1 LTHRPDRHYRPPVS
15 ASPARQTALALASYA
30 LLAVLS
36 FLPQSLSPHDS
47 VAYVGDPVESVYL
60 VAWNVHQFWSD
71 PARLFQANILYPAPD
86 ALTLTD
92 HRLLPSLLVSPV
104 IWATR
109 NPVLAYNVAVALA
122 CVLCAYAAR
131 RLALALGT
139 TLVGAWAAGAL
150 YGFHT
155 YQVNEAARLHIVF
168 HAFLPLALLELV
180 RFLRSGRARHA
191 WAMAALALAQGLSS
205 NYFLLYTAL
214 TLGLCLAIAVAARP
228 RETVRRLP
236 WLAAAGAVA
245 GALFLPIALP
255 YLRSARTPGYVRELP
270 RGIDLQHYVS
280 TARTNL
286 LYGPIGAEVRMQQ
299 QGPHFVGFAA
309 LALAALAVAAWAAR
323 RGQAPAEAPMDV
335 RVWVPAAAAL
345 ALLFVAL
352 SLGRDVLVFG
362 RDLGPG
368 PYRLLHAYVPG
379 FQLVRIPERL
389 GLVAMLFV
397 ALLAGRGLD
406 LVRARWAPPAL
417 LLALLVPLEHLS
429 LVNAPYRLPVGRDVP
444 AVYRW
449 LADTPVRGLVDLP
462 VRGEHVIRQETL
474 EMYFSTYNW
483 RPLAQGYSGY
493 PPLLSHQL
501 RRHAA
506 EFPSEGSL
514 QVLQRAGIDTAVVHH
529 GRGVASELRHQ
540 VGAIDADRF
549 RRRVRAADL
558 DLYDQ
563 LAPAVAA
570 GRITRLARF
579 EGAAPRFESTADEVY
594 RIAPVEP
601 WPTAPFPTGRRLV
614 DPSWR
619 YRGTTGDAAPATDG
633 DLATDWFVDDAL
645 VGDEAFQVTFPA
657 PLRVSGLVLPLRRDS
672 RFPTRFRV
680 EGRADG
686 SWIPLARFDTPH
698 ALQLVDRLLADPRN
712 AALGFDLG
720 GREVTGLALRIEEGG
735 TSFEGWRL
743 PEVEVWVP

>member
-1 LTHRPDRHYRPPVS
+1 MSET
-15 ASPARQTALALASYA
+15 PARTALAVASYA

-47 VAYVGDPVESVYL
+47 IAYTGDPAESVYL

-71 PARLFQANILYPAPD
+71 PRHLFHANILHPATS

-104 IWATR
+104 IWATG

-122 CVLCAYAAR
+122 CVLCGYAAR
-131 RLALALGT
+131 RLALALGAS
-139 TLVGAWAAGAL
+139 LVGAWTAGAL

-168 HAFLPLALLELV
+168 HAFLPLALLALV
-180 RFLRSGRARHA
+180 RYLRSGDARYA
-191 WAMAALALAQGLSS
+191 WATAGLALAQGLSS

-214 TLGLCLAIAVAARP
+214 TLGVCLAAAFVARP
-228 RETVRRLP
+228 RETARRLP
-236 WLAAAGAVA
+236 LLVAAAAVA
-245 GALFLPIALP
+245 GACFLPIALP

-270 RGIDLQHYVS
+270 RGIDVAHYVS
-280 TARTNL
+280 TAPTNL
-286 LYGPIGAEVRMQQ
+286 LYGPIGREVRMQQ
-299 QGPHFVGFAA
+299 QGPHFVGFVA
-309 LALAALAVAAWAAR
+309 LGLAAVALAAWAAR
-323 RGQAPAEAPMDV
+323 GGAQPADALLPV

-352 SLGRDVLVFG
+352 SLGRDVSVFG
-362 RDLGPG
+362 HQLGPG

-397 ALLAGRGLD
+397 ALLAARGLD
-406 LVRARWAPPAL
+406 LVRSRSRAVATT
-417 LLALLVPLEHLS
+417 LAALVPLEHLS
-429 LVNAPYRLPVGRDVP
+429 LVNAPFRLPVGSDVP
-444 AVYRW
+444 AVYRA
-449 LADTPVRGLVDLP
+449 LAGVPARGVVDLP
-462 VRGEHVIRQETL
+462 VRGEHLIRQETI

-483 RPLAQGYSGY
+483 RPLVQGYSGY

-514 QVLQRAGIDTAVVHH
+514 QVLQRAGVDTAIVHQ
-529 GRGVASELRHQ
+529 GRGLASELRHQ
-540 VGAIDADRF
+540 VGAIDPERF
-549 RRRVRAADL
+549 HRRMRAADL

-563 LAPAVAA
+563 LGPAVEA

-579 EGAAPRFESTADEVY
+579 DGDAARYESTADEIY
-594 RIAPVEP
+594 RIEPVAPLP
-601 WPTAPFPTGRRLV
+601 AAPFPTGRRVV
-614 DPSWR
+614 DPAWR
-619 YRGTTGDAAPATDG
+619 YRGTTGDAAHATDG
-633 DLATDWFVDDAL
+633 DLATDWLVDDAL
-645 VGDEAFQVTFPA
+645 TGAETFQVTFPA

-680 EGRADG
+680 EGRVDG
-686 SWIPLARFDTPH
+686 AWTPLARFDTPH
-698 ALQLVDRLLADPRN
+698 ALQLVDRLLTDPN
-712 AALGFDLG
+712 AAVLGFDLG
-720 GREVTGLALRIEEGG
+720 GREVSGLALRVEEGG

>member
-1 LTHRPDRHYRPPVS
+1 MS
-15 ASPARQTALALASYA
+15 ASRQSALAVASYA

-36 FLPQSLSPHDS
+36 FLPQSLSPHDRI
-47 VAYVGDPVESVYL
+47 AYTGDPAESVYL

-71 PARLFQANILYPAPD
+71 PAHLFHANILHPATN

-104 IWATR
+104 IWATG

-131 RLALALGT
+131 RAALALGAS
-139 TLVGAWAAGAL
+139 LVGAWAAGAL

-168 HAFLPLALLELV
+168 HAFLPLALLALV
-180 RFLRSGRARHA
+180 RYLRTGRARYA
-191 WAMAALALAQGLSS
+191 WATAGLALAQGLSS

-214 TLGLCLAIAVAARP
+214 TLGVCLVAALVARP

-236 WLAAAGAVA
+236 LLTAAGAVA
-245 GALFLPIALP
+245 GACFLPIALP

-270 RGIDLQHYVS
+270 RGIDAAHYLS
-280 TARTNL
+280 TAPTNL
-286 LYGPIGAEVRMQQ
+286 LYGPIGREVRMQQ
-299 QGPHFVGFAA
+299 QGPHFVGFVPLALCA
-309 LALAALAVAAWAAR
+309 LALAAWAAR
-323 RGQAPAEAPMDV
+323 RGGQPDGALLGV
-335 RVWVPAAAAL
+335 RVWVPASAAL

-352 SLGRDVLVFG
+352 SLGRDLAAFDVP
-362 RDLGPG
+362 LGPG

-397 ALLAGRGLD
+397 ALLAARGLD
-406 LVRARWAPPAL
+406 LAGRRSAL
-417 LLALLVPLEHLS
+417 VAAVLALLVPLEHLS
-429 LVNAPYRLPVGRDVP
+429 LVNAPFRLPVGRDVP
-444 AVYRW
+444 AVYRA
-449 LADTPVRGLVDLP
+449 LADVPARGVVDLP
-462 VRGEHVIRQETL
+462 VRGEHVIRQETI

-483 RPLAQGYSGY
+483 RPLVQGYSGY

-514 QVLQRAGIDTAVVHH
+514 QVLQRAGVDTAVVHH
-529 GRGVASELRHQ
+529 GRGLASELRHQ
-540 VGAIDADRF
+540 VGAVDPERF
-549 RRRVRAADL
+549 QRRMRAADL

-563 LAPAVAA
+563 LPAAVAA

-579 EGAAPRFESTADEVY
+579 AGAAPRYDSTADEIY
-594 RIAPVEP
+594 RIEPVAPLAA
-601 WPTAPFPTGRRLV
+601 APFPTGRRVV
-614 DPSWR
+614 DPAWR

-633 DLATDWFVDDAL
+633 DLATDWLVDDAL
-645 VGDEAFQVTFPA
+645 AGNEAFQVTFPA
-657 PLRVSGLVLPLRRDS
+657 ALRVSGLVLPLRRDS

-680 EGRADG
+680 EGRVDG
-686 SWIPLARFDTPH
+686 AWTPLARFDTPH
-698 ALQLVDRLLADPRN
+698 ALQLVDRLLADPHH

-720 GREVTGLALRIEEGG
+720 GREVTGIALRVEEGG

>member
-1 LTHRPDRHYRPPVS
+1 MST
-15 ASPARQTALALASYA
+15 AAKKTALAVASYV

-47 VAYVGDPVESVYL
+47 IAYTGDPAESVYL

-71 PARLFQANILYPAPD
+71 PARLFHANILHPATN

-104 IWATR
+104 IWATG

-122 CVLCAYAAR
+122 CVLCGYAAR
-131 RLALALGT
+131 RLALALGAS
-139 TLVGAWAAGAL
+139 LVGAWAAGAL

-168 HAFLPLALLELV
+168 HAFLPLALLQLV
-180 RFLRSGRARHA
+180 RYLRTGRARHA
-191 WAMAALALAQGLSS
+191 WATAGLALAQGLSS

-214 TLGLCLAIAVAARP
+214 TLGICLLATAVARP
-228 RETVRRLP
+228 RETARRLP
-236 WLAAAGAVA
+236 LLAAAGAVA
-245 GALFLPIALP
+245 GLCFLPIALP
-255 YLRSARTPGYVRELP
+255 YLWSSRTPGYVRELP
-270 RGIDLQHYVS
+270 RGIDVAHYLS
-280 TARTNL
+280 TPATNL
-286 LYGPIGAEVRMQQ
+286 FYGAIGREVRKQQ

-309 LALAALAVAAWAAR
+309 LGLAALALAAWAAR
-323 RGQAPAEAPMDV
+323 RGAAAPDALLEV
-335 RVWVPAAAAL
+335 RVWVPGAAAL

-352 SLGRDVLVFG
+352 SLGRDVSVFG
-362 RDLGPG
+362 LDLGPG
-368 PYRLLHAYVPG
+368 PYRLLHAYAPG
-379 FQLVRIPERL
+379 FRLVRIPERL

-397 ALLAGRGLD
+397 ALLAARGLD
-406 LVRARWAPPAL
+406 LVGARSRTIAVV
-417 LLALLVPLEHLS
+417 LALLVPIEHLT
-429 LVNAPYRLPVGRDVP
+429 LVEVPTRLPVGRDVP
-444 AVYRW
+444 AVYRA
-449 LADTPVRGLVDLP
+449 LAGVPARGVVDLP
-462 VRGEHVIRQETL
+462 VRGEHVIRQETI

-483 RPLAQGYSGY
+483 RPLVQGYSGY

-514 QVLQRAGIDTAVVHH
+514 QVLQRAGVDTAIVHH
-529 GRGVASELRHQ
+529 GRGIAS
-540 VGAIDADRF
+540 
-549 RRRVRAADL
+549 DL

-563 LAPAVAA
+563 LGPAVAA
-570 GRITRLARF
+570 GRITRFARF
-579 EGAAPRFESTADEVY
+579 DGDAPRFESTADEIY
-594 RIAPVEP
+594 RIEP
-601 WPTAPFPTGRRLV
+601 LPPAAAAPFPTGRRLV

-633 DLATDWFVDDAL
+633 DLATDWLVDDAL
-645 VGDEAFQVTFPA
+645 VGGEAFQVTFPA

-680 EGRADG
+680 EGRVDG
-686 SWIPLARFDTPH
+686 AWTPLARFDTPH
-698 ALQLVDRLLADPRN
+698 ALQLVDRLLADPHA

-720 GREVTGLALRIEEGG
+720 GREVTGLALRVEEGG

>member
-1 LTHRPDRHYRPPVS
+1 MS
-15 ASPARQTALALASYA
+15 ASPARKTALALASYA

-36 FLPQSLSPHDS
+36 FLPQSLSPQDS

-60 VAWNVHQFWSD
+60 VAWNVHQFWRG
-71 PARLFQANILYPAPD
+71 PLRLFDANILYPARD

-104 IWATR
+104 IWATG
-109 NPVLAYNVAVALA
+109 NPVLAYNVAVGLA

-131 RLALALGT
+131 RLALALGIGA
-139 TLVGAWAAGAL
+139 LGAWTAGAL
-150 YGFHT
+150 YAFHT

-180 RFLRSGRARHA
+180 RSLRTGRARHA
-191 WAMAALALAQGLSS
+191 WAVGGLTLLQGLSS

-214 TLGLCLAIAVAARP
+214 TLGVCLAIALAARP
-228 RETVRRLP
+228 RETARRLP

-245 GALFLPIALP
+245 GLLFLPVAWP
-255 YLRSARTPGYVRELP
+255 YLRSSRTPGYVRELP

-280 TARTNL
+280 TAPTNL
-286 LYGPIGAEVRMQQ
+286 LYGAIGREVRMQQ
-299 QGPHFVGFAA
+299 QGPHFVGFAS
-309 LALAALAVAAWAAR
+309 LALAALACAAWATR
-323 RGQAPAEAPMDV
+323 RGREPEGALLDV
-335 RVWVPAAAAL
+335 RVWVPAAAGL

-352 SLGRDVLVFG
+352 SLGRDVSVF
-362 RDLGPG
+362 DHALGPG

-397 ALLAGRGLD
+397 ALLAGRGVD
-406 LVRARWAPPAL
+406 LVRGRTAP
-417 LLALLVPLEHLS
+417 LALLMALVVPVEHLS

-449 LADTPVRGLVDLP
+449 LADAPVRGLVDLP
-462 VRGEHVIRQETL
+462 VRGEHVIRQETI
-474 EMYFSTYNW
+474 EMYFATYHW

-506 EFPSEGSL
+506 EFPSEGAL

-529 GRGVASELRHQ
+529 GRGVGSELRHQ
-540 VGAIDADRF
+540 TGAVDPERF
-549 RRRVRAADL
+549 QRRLRAADL
-558 DLYDQ
+558 DLYDR
-563 LAPAVAA
+563 LPAAVAA

-579 EGAAPRFESTADEVY
+579 DGDAPRFESTADEVY
-594 RIAPVEP
+594 RIEP
-601 WPTAPFPTGRRLV
+601 LPPAAAAPFPTGRRV
-614 DPSWR
+614 IDPSWR
-619 YRGTTGDAAPATDG
+619 YRGTTGDASPAFDG
-633 DLATDWFVDDAL
+633 DLTTDWFVDDAL
-645 VGDEAFQVTFPA
+645 TGDEAFQVLFPA

-672 RFPTRFRV
+672 RLPTRFRV
-680 EGRADG
+680 EGRVDG
-686 SWIPLARFDTPH
+686 AWVPLARFDTAH
-698 ALQLVDRLLADPRN
+698 ALQLVDRLLADPRS

-720 GREVTGLALRIEEGG
+720 GREVAGLALRVEEGG

>member
-1 LTHRPDRHYRPPVS
+1 MST
-15 ASPARQTALALASYA
+15 AAKKTALAVASYA

-36 FLPQSLSPHDS
+36 FLPQSLSPQDS

-71 PARLFQANILYPAPD
+71 PARLFHANILHPATD

-104 IWATR
+104 IWATG

-122 CVLCAYAAR
+122 CVLCAWAAR

-139 TLVGAWAAGAL
+139 TPVGAWAAGAL

-168 HAFLPLALLELV
+168 HAFLPLALLALV
-180 RFLRSGRARHA
+180 RYLRTGRARYA
-191 WAMAALALAQGLSS
+191 WATAGLTLAQGLSS
-205 NYFLLYTAL
+205 NYFLLYAAL
-214 TLGLCLAIAVAARP
+214 TLGICLAGALAARP
-228 RETVRRLP
+228 RETARQLP
-236 WLAAAGAVA
+236 LLAAAGAVA
-245 GALFLPIALP
+245 GVCFLPIALP
-255 YLRSARTPGYVRELP
+255 YLHSARTPGYVRELP
-270 RGIDLQHYVS
+270 RGIDLQHYLS
-280 TARTNL
+280 TAPTNL
-286 LYGPIGAEVRMQQ
+286 LYGPIGREVRMQQ
-299 QGPHFVGFAA
+299 QGPHFVGFVA
-309 LALAALAVAAWAAR
+309 LALAALALAAWAAR
-323 RGQAPAEAPMDV
+323 RGPETTEALLPV
-335 RVWVPAAAAL
+335 RIWVPAAAAL

-352 SLGRDVLVFG
+352 SLGRDVSVF
-362 RDLGPG
+362 DHALGPG

-397 ALLAGRGLD
+397 ALLAGRGID
-406 LVRARWAPPAL
+406 LAGARTAPLAT

-429 LVNAPYRLPVGRDVP
+429 LVNAPFHLPVGRDVP

-449 LADTPVRGLVDLP
+449 LADVPVRGVVDLP

-474 EMYFSTYNW
+474 EMYFSTFNW

-514 QVLQRAGIDTAVVHH
+514 QVLQRAGVDTAVVHH
-529 GRGVASELRHQ
+529 GRGLASELRHQ
-540 VGAIDADRF
+540 VGAVDPERF
-549 RRRVRAADL
+549 RRRMRAADL

-579 EGAAPRFESTADEVY
+579 DGAAARFESAADEVY
-594 RIAPVEP
+594 RIEPVTP
-601 WPTAPFPTGRRLV
+601 LPAAPFPTGRRLV
-614 DPSWR
+614 DPAWR

-645 VGDEAFQVTFPA
+645 TGGEAFQVTFAA

-672 RFPTRFRV
+672 RLPTRFRV
-680 EGRADG
+680 EGRVADG
-686 SWIPLARFDTPH
+686 TWTPLARFDTAH
-698 ALQLVDRLLADPRN
+698 ALQLVDRLLADPHT

-720 GREVTGLALRIEEGG
+720 GREVEGLALRVDEGG